1 MATVTPATFRTAMYR
16 RMKATAGVEFDDAQ
30 VDEAGAAAFNAAFP
44 ALYARSVQ
52 SSVVPTLNTNTRL
65 SSIALADTSRVYKLA
80 DPEFDQ
86 DILGWRVKDATT
98 IHRIPYEP
106 KTVDVYSY
114 APINYPVTS
123 VTVPDEWLDALYTYA
138 SLVLSESLLNDF
150 AQFRGYKP
158 NSREGQ
164 IDEVG
169 LQNLITNLY
178 NKWTRERDER
188 HMVLPVVVV

>member
-1 MATVTPATFRTAMYR
+1 MASVTPVSFRTAMYR

-44 ALYARSVQ
+44 ALYVRSVQ
-52 SSVVPTLNTNTRL
+52 SGVVPTLNSTTFL

-80 DPEFDQ
+80 DPTCDQ

-98 IHRIPYEP
+98 IHRIPYQP

-114 APINYPVTS
+114 APISYPATS

-138 SLVLSESLLNDF
+138 ALVLAEMLLNDF
-150 AQFRGYKP
+150 SQFRGYKP
-158 NSREGQ
+158 NSREGG

-169 LQNLITNLY
+169 LQNLVTNLY
-178 NKWTRERDER
+178 NKWSRERDER
-188 HMVLPVVVV
+188 AYVLPVVVV